1 MLPEHDY
8 VPAPE
13 TPAQIYAAYLVHL
26 QRRDRGNTAYAQAAR
41 SFLRRWPRVQTW
53 ADIPL
58 QQQLAANCSTR
69 PFITFLMVSRRLQP
83 GYDYLVHRKL
93 CSLWHELTDSCLQP
107 DLDQFLR
114 AAAELGFSQRVASAI
129 GSQIIA
135 RLLIQTARPLA
146 DLREHDLQEL
156 LHACDS
162 RQERTGR
169 GARHYRSTTHSAR
182 QILFH
187 LGILDDQAPP
197 AVAPLTLEERMADV
211 PAALRPEFVAYLNRK
226 YATCVP
232 KTVSSLATRLAHFGR
247 YLAATDPSLTSLNQ
261 LDRRR
266 HIEPFITSLTT
277 ATNSVTGEPIT
288 IADRIRRIHA
298 VGNFLAEITEWGWD
312 DAPPRRLIFRTDMP
326 RPPRCLPRYLPVD
339 ADRTLTA
346 ALAKSPYRLAA
357 DALLV
362 QRACGLR
369 IGELLD
375 LELDC
380 IHEIP
385 GQGSWLKVPLGKLN
399 SERMIPVDDEV
410 LTLVDRIT
418 TTRSCGRPMIHPRTG
433 APADFLFTHHGKR
446 LSQNA
451 IREELNRAAQAAGLG
466 HITPHQLRHTYATAL
481 INAGVSLQALMALLG
496 HVSSQ
501 MSLRYAHLF
510 DHTVRTEY
518 ERALDL
524 AKSHI
529 GALPTTTAVGL
540 PLTDITGTGWKDTPA
555 IKSRLAG
562 GYCLRAPAQ
571 GSCPYANICEH
582 CPSFHTDATHLAVL
596 AAQRIDAHDLAVD
609 AEKRGWINEA
619 DRHRKLV
626 SRLDALITAAASA

>member
-26 QRRDRGNTAYAQAAR
+26 QRRDRGNTAYSQAAR
-41 SFLRRWPRVQTW
+41 SFLRRWPRVQAW

-58 QQQLAANCSTR
+58 DKQLAANSSTR

-93 CSLWHELTDSCLQP
+93 SSLWHELTDSCLQP
-107 DLDQFLR
+107 DLDQFIS
-114 AAAELGFSQRVASAI
+114 AALELGFTERVASAI

-135 RLLIQTARPLA
+135 RLLIQTGRPLTY
-146 DLREHDLQEL
+146 LREDDLQEL
-156 LHACDS
+156 LHACDV

-187 LGILDDQAPP
+187 LGVLENQTPP
-197 AVAPLTLEERMADV
+197 AVTALTLEQRMADV
-211 PAALRPEFVAYLNRK
+211 PAALQPAFVAYLNRK

-232 KTVSSLATRLAHFGR
+232 KTVSTLATRLAHFGR
-247 YLAATDPSLTSLNQ
+247 YLATADPSLTSLDQ

-288 IADRIRRIHA
+288 VADRIRRIHA

-312 DAPPRRLIFRTDMP
+312 DAPPRRLIFRTDLP

-339 ADRTLTA
+339 ADRKLTA

-418 TTRSCGRPMIHPRTG
+418 TTRSSGRPMIHPRTG

-451 IREELNRAAQAAGLG
+451 VREELNRAAHTAGLG

-496 HVSSQ
+496 HVSTQ

-529 GALPTTTAVGL
+529 GPLPATAVHL
-540 PLTDITGTGWKDTPA
+540 PITDITGTGWKDTPA

-582 CPSFHTDATHLAVL
+582 CPSFHTDSTHLAVL
-596 AAQRIDAHDLAVD
+596 AAQRIDAQDLATD
-609 AEKRGWINEA
+609 AEKRGWIDEA
-619 DRHRKLV
+619 DRHHKLV
-626 SRLDALITAAASA
+626 SRLDALIAQSEPA